1 MSVPFAEFVGKHA
14 FDGVPAERADR
25 LLFTAEKPSVLI
37 GVQVIVPYF
46 QCQVVRNRYIFHLE
60 GEIVFLV
67 LFPRDIVDRLV
78 LVVQGWVFAG
88 KEQRTSQCGNDSFKL
103 PALCPACFPV
113 WQQA

>member
-25 LLFTAEKPSVLI
+25 LLFTAEKPVSSDRGTSYCSLLPVS
-37 GVQVIVPYF
+37 GRKEQ
-46 QCQVVRNRYIFHLE
+46 YIFHLE